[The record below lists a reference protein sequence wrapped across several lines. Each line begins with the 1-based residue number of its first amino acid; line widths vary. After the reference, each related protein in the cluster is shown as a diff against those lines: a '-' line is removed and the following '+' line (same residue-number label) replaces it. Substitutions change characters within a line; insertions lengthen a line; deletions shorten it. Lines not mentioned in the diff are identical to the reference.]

1 MKKTINI
8 TEEDLH
14 KIVKESVERI
24 ISEGNFW
31 DNARN
36 AVKGNFWNN
45 AQNGVN
51 GAIRGY
57 QANKQANNDLQSN
70 KTAQEGKY
78 VAQEINNLYKTAG
91 MLAQEWKKYGNRS
104 TNYGG
109 WMNYLKQRL
118 DYLENYFSRN
128 TIQY

>member
-1 MKKTINI
+1 MKKTISI

-14 KIVKESVERI
+14 KIVEESVERI

-31 DNARN
+31 
-36 AVKGNFWNN
+36 NN
-45 AQNGVN
+45 VQNGVN